1 MSQDKLDQPVTA
13 EDKELL
19 LAALRQWGALDANYA
34 YKAGVL
40 SSDRRGYERDP
51 GGGLNAEAVPSEPL
65 PFAEILRS
73 RVWYRLAL
81 GQIYDL
87 QSTIFQPVGG
97 MDMIARAFVRQI
109 GGLIRYNAKVT
120 AIKQDDNHVTNRANV
135 RLLAQA
141 MSDHSSSV
149 SGLPRSCKSAAH
161 MGSQMLVPQHRD
173 VQRLSIEGPH
183 LIENQRRDVTYAPGL
198 VVVDRRGNDFQYQLA
213 RQWGPKNSGNLTNVG
228 SDPFFRTLIEK
239 YSGWR

>member
-1 MSQDKLDQPVTA
+1 MPPTVAHRARPPLGRRNRDGGWRPLMPGPRLG
-13 EDKELL
+13 EERPERRLRGRGR
-19 LAALRQWGALDANYA
+19 AAGRATRSENLRDLGDF
-34 YKAGVL
+34 VI
-40 SSDRRGYERDP
+40 S
-51 GGGLNAEAVPSEPL
+51 GGLNAEAVPSEPL

-149 SGLPRSCKSAAH
+149 SGLPRSCKSAA
-161 MGSQMLVPQHRD
+161 
-173 VQRLSIEGPH
+173 
-183 LIENQRRDVTYAPGL
+183 
-198 VVVDRRGNDFQYQLA
+198 
-213 RQWGPKNSGNLTNVG
+213 
-228 SDPFFRTLIEK
+228 
-239 YSGWR
+239 